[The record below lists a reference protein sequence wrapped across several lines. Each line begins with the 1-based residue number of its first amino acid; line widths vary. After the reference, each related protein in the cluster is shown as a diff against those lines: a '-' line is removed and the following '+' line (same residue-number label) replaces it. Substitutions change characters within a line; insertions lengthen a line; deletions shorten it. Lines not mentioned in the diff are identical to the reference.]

1 LEKNACHLCNT
12 SSANKFF
19 LEMFDPSIITD
30 WAIKYKD
37 LAVFIIFVVAF
48 IEAFIITGT
57 FWSSLILLLTTT
69 ALYEINANLTFM
81 CIGAACGAFT
91 GDALSFYLGQ
101 ISGPKIKNYSFVK
114 KRTKFLN
121 KAEAVVKKFG
131 WVGILIG
138 RLTPAIRP
146 YIPFL
151 AAIAGMPNKKFISA
165 CLSACAIWACGLFFI
180 VYGLEKIIDYF

>member
-1 LEKNACHLCNT
+1 
-12 SSANKFF
+12 
-19 LEMFDPSIITD
+19 MFDPSIITD

-37 LAVFIIFVVAF
+37 YAILIIVVVAF
-48 IEAFIITGT
+48 IEAFIISGT

-69 ALYEINANLTFM
+69 ALYEINANLTLM

-91 GDALSFYLGQ
+91 GDTLSFYLGQ

-114 KRTKFLN
+114 KRTKFIN
-121 KAEAVVKKFG
+121 KAEAIVKKFG
-131 WVGILIG
+131 WIGIIIG

-151 AAIAGMPNKKFISA
+151 AAIAGMRVKKF
-165 CLSACAIWACGLFFI
+165 LSACVIACTIWACGLYLI